1 MQGSLAFY
9 KRPLF
14 WWDALKWFLIT
25 LGVAVGLFFAVVGF
39 NLAFGLP
46 GCHFMWN
53 MLAAWCGSHTGMA
66 LAASIYVFPIALFF
80 AIRRPWIFPVA
91 LYALMVPSDSYL
103 NFTQLTGGS
112 SLTKIAA
119 ILATMAILF
128 KLFRAKKFV
137 NPGGAPLAWT
147 VYAIWCSMTILW
159 AFNPN
164 EDVISWWFTLLQ
176 LVAFYVVL
184 VVAPIDEQDFRIVF
198 NSFIVGA
205 MFASLFGAYTFG
217 VGGHKIVNEG
227 RLKAYFNP
235 DNKLVSDLFSASFV
249 FPIAIVTMNTLRTKW
264 GLKKFGMIFV
274 WSILLV
280 GQLIVG
286 SRGGLL
292 ADVMVFGY
300 YTIKGRYRSQLLFL
314 AGLALLTSFAF
325 PTSTWGRFL
334 KPDPSGGSGRVE
346 IWKVGLAALKDHWL
360 IGGGFGNFPQLY
372 NKYFLTVFNQYYE
385 HWSRAPHN
393 IILQAWVEIGLIGL
407 ALMLWGWWA
416 TFKSMDH
423 IPKGHALYDWRIAYE
438 GGIGGTLFA
447 AIFVG
452 VMLYKFTWFSFTL
465 TALFRQITKRRMA
478 AEQAAYAQVEPS
490 IVEIAAE
497 EDLPPKPALPVTDA
511 AT

>member
-1 MQGSLAFY
+1 MQASLPFY
-9 KRPLF
+9 QRPLF
-14 WWDALKWFLIT
+14 WREFLKWALIT
-25 LGVAVGLFFAVVGF
+25 LAVAVALFFATVGF
-39 NLAFGLP
+39 NLAFGVL
-46 GCHFMWN
+46 GCRFMWN

-66 LAASIYVFPIALFF
+66 LAACIYIFPIALFF
-80 AIRRPWIFPVA
+80 AVRRPWIFPVA
-91 LYALMVPSDSYL
+91 LYAVMVPSDSYL

-112 SLTKIAA
+112 SLTKVAA
-119 ILATMAILF
+119 ILATAAMAF
-128 KLFRAKKFV
+128 QLFRSKKFV
-137 NPGGAPLAWT
+137 NPGGATLAWT
-147 VYAIWCSMTILW
+147 CYAIWCSLTLLW
-159 AFNPN
+159 GFNVN
-164 EDVISWWFTLLQ
+164 DDVLSWWFTLLQ
-176 LVAFYVVL
+176 LLAFYVVL
-184 VVAPIDEQDFRIVF
+184 IVAPIDEKDFQVVF

-249 FPIAIVTMNTLRTKW
+249 FPISIVTMNVLRTKW
-264 GLKKFGMIFV
+264 SVKKFALIFV
-274 WSILLV
+274 WAVLLV

-292 ADVMVFGY
+292 ADAMVFVY
-300 YTIKGRYRSQLLFL
+300 YVIKGRYRSQILFL

-334 KPDPSGGSGRVE
+334 KPDPSGGSGRIE

-393 IILQAWVEIGLIGL
+393 IILQAWVEIGVIGL
-407 ALMLWGWWA
+407 GLMLWGWWT

-423 IPKGHALYDWRIAYE
+423 IPKGHPLYDWRIAYE
-438 GGIGGTLFA
+438 GGIGGTFIA

-465 TALFRQITKRRMA
+465 TALYRQISKRRIA
-478 AEQAAYAQVEPS
+478 AEQAAYASVEPTT
-490 IVEIAAE
+490 VVLADEPLE
-497 EDLPPKPALPVTDA
+497 ELRRALPIND
-511 AT
+511 